1 MSESMAW
8 QAEQRVDFSSCS
20 FVTFGEL
27 RFGKAQCIQEFVFE
41 LVRKGLVEPSR
52 KMLRMGFGEWAYRW
66 RNRVRGVVGRWS
78 SMASGL
84 QRTLNHM
91 LWMDI
96 N

>member
-20 FVTFGEL
+20 FVAFGEL

-52 KMLRMGFGEWAYRW
+52 KMLRMGFGEWLIDGETGCVGLLGGGAPW
-66 RNRVRGVVGRWS
+66 PLDCRGP
-78 SMASGL
+78 
-84 QRTLNHM
+84 
-91 LWMDI
+91 
-96 N
+96 